1 MVRNESERDLKGRFM
16 RGNQAALKYGGHSFI
31 TTGKIPVV
39 RGTRKLRKEL
49 TRIQKQLED
58 NIPDLNAKKSLLINQ
73 IVKSA
78 GFCSLFELYCRKAGL
93 LDPALSKKGR
103 LDFQKGFKVYISL
116 LNVQK
121 SAIMALGLDE
131 KQAEGVLTPYEIIK
145 REEEKAGKIE
155 GMTKE

>member
-1 MVRNESERDLKGRFM
+1 MASNETERDTKGRFI
-16 RGNQAALKYGGHSFI
+16 RGNQAAIKYGGHSFI
-31 TTGKIPVV
+31 ATGKIPVV

-49 TRIQKQLED
+49 IKIQRELED
-58 NIPDLNAKKSLLINQ
+58 NIPDLNAKKLLLVNQ
-73 IVKSA
+73 IIKSH
-78 GFCSLFELYCRKAGL
+78 GFTCLFEMYCRKAGL
-93 LDPALSKKGR
+93 LDPVQTKRGQVA
-103 LDFQKGFKVYISL
+103 FQKGFKVYISL

-131 KQAEGVLTPYEIIK
+131 RQAEEALTPYEIIK